1 MSNPAFRLIG
11 LDALRNDPRYASTI
25 DGNAPDHNSD
35 GQPDRHLTVVVLDTG
50 VDTGHQLLSP
60 NILAYVDFINGTP
73 VITNRPPA
81 FSSGNFTVPENTTG
95 VGSVMATDEDAGT
108 TLTFSIVGGAD
119 QNKFTID
126 SVTGALSF
134 NIAPDFESPGDVG
147 TDNVYDLRIQVS
159 DGQNLVEQDITITVT
174 DVDEVPANQAPTFT
188 NSPSFTVAEN
198 RTTVG
203 NVTASDPENNPL
215 SFSITGGS
223 DQAQFVINAST
234 GSLSFVAP
242 PDYETP
248 RDVGRNNIYDLQVS
262 VFDGQNT
269 VNQNIA
275 VTVTDVNDRTLLG
288 GILSDNNDPD
298 GHGTHVSG
306 IIGATD
312 PNIGVANNVDL
323 IGLRVLG
330 EGQDGSEVA
339 RALQWVLDHRAE
351 YNIVAVNMSLGIR
364 SAFYTRPPE
373 GQDDP
378 VYNSWGRLIQEL
390 EQAGVTVVSAAGNSY
405 AQNHQNP
412 SLRENV
418 SIPAIASTAAVGAVW
433 QDGTVSNAR
442 WSGSR
447 DNTTGADRLVSF
459 SQRLSTYPGMLFAP
473 GAIIESTLPG
483 NQIGGLAG
491 TSMATPMVSGV
502 VALMQDAALTF
513 GDRLLT
519 PNEIRRILL
528 DTADRIVD
536 GDDEDTNV
544 TPTGSTYLRI
554 DVYDAVQAVDRL
566 FTSPPP
572 PRDGTSQF
580 FRFVFNSNQQTED
593 FYQGYGYAAANTYT
607 LGQSITPTGSLGSY
621 TITEVINDQSGT
633 VGEVAVTDYY
643 DGSTGF
649 GYAIYVDASGSA
661 GLGSESGFAYN
672 SNLGGPDTSFS
683 SSDTADLQELVV
695 TYQLYYFTYNYNNDD
710 PTTTNVVEGDFYQGY
725 GYAPTGTYTVGQRI
739 NQSSPNETGNNGYY
753 TIDSVS
759 EGNYGLLDAV
769 SVYSYYDGADGNG
782 SDLGGAYGYA
792 SYVSGTGYGGLGTEE
807 GYAYDYNYASA
818 DSYFSKH
825 NEANL
830 SDGVVV
836 NPPVQLY
843 YFTYTYGNG
852 DSYQGW
858 GYANANTYQSGQVI
872 AATEVRSSNLNEVGL
887 AGQYVI
893 DSVWESYGLVDQ
905 VTINSY
911 YDGAD
916 GNNTDPGGS
925 YGSAYYVSGS
935 GYGGLGSESG
945 SAYDYNYQSTDTY
958 FDNFYEANLITQQ
971 PGSQLYYFTYYYG
984 NGDFYQG
991 YGYAV
996 AGTYTQDQRI
1006 NQTSLNETGQTGYH
1020 IIDYVYDS
1028 ADNYYS
1034 GYVYVNTYYD
1044 SADGNGNDSGGGYG
1058 YAYYVSG
1065 SG

>member
-1 MSNPAFRLIG
+1 MSNPAFELIG
-11 LDALRNDPRYASTI
+11 LDALRNDPRYANII
-25 DGNAPDHNSD
+25 DGNAPDRDSD
-35 GQPDRHLTVVVLDTG
+35 GQPDQRLTVVILDTG

-108 TLTFSIVGGAD
+108 SLTFSIVGGAD
-119 QNKFTID
+119 RNKFTID

-134 NIAPDFESPGDVG
+134 NTAPDFESPGDV
-147 TDNVYDLRIQVS
+147 DINNVYDLRIQVS
-159 DGQNLVEQDITITVT
+159 DGQNSVKQDITITVT
-174 DVDEVPANQAPTFT
+174 DVNEVPANQAPTFT

-198 RTTVG
+198 STTVG

-215 SFSITGGS
+215 SFSISGGS
-223 DQAQFVINAST
+223 DQARFAINAST

-248 RDVGRNNIYDLQVS
+248 RDVGSNNVYNLQVS
-262 VFDGQNT
+262 VSDGRNT
-269 VNQNIA
+269 VTQDIA

-288 GILSDNNDPD
+288 GILSNNNDPD

-339 RALQWVLDHRAE
+339 RALQWVLDHRSE
-351 YNIVAVNMSLGIR
+351 YNIVAVNMSLGIP
-364 SAFYTRPPE
+364 SAFYTQRPE
-373 GQDDP
+373 GQGDP
-378 VYNSWGRLIQEL
+378 VYNSWSRLIQEL

-412 SLRENV
+412 NLRENV

-433 QDGTVSNAR
+433 QDDSVRNAR

-459 SQRLSTYPGMLFAP
+459 SQRLSTYSGMLFAP

-536 GDDEDTNV
+536 GDDEDTDV
-544 TPTGSTYLRI
+544 TSTGSTYLRI

-566 FTSPPP
+566 FTSPLPP
-572 PRDGTSQF
+572 GNGTSQF
-580 FRFVFNSNQQTED
+580 FRFVFNSSQQTED

-607 LGQSITPTGSLGSY
+607 LEQSITPTGSLGSY

-633 VGEVAVTDYY
+633 VGQVAVTDYY

-649 GYAIYVDASGSA
+649 GYAIYVDANGTA

-672 SNLGGPDTSFS
+672 SNFGGPDTSFS
-683 SSDTADLQELVV
+683 SSDTADLQEPVV
-695 TYQLYYFTYNYNNDD
+695 TYQLYYFTYNYGN
-710 PTTTNVVEGDFYQGY
+710 GDFYQGY
-725 GYAPTGTYTVGQRI
+725 GYAPTDTYTVDQRI
-739 NQSSPNETGNNGYY
+739 NQSSANETGSNGYY
-753 TIDSVS
+753 TIDSVFN
-759 EGNYGLLDAV
+759 GTNGLLNAI

-792 SYVSGTGYGGLGTEE
+792 SY
-807 GYAYDYNYASA
+807 
-818 DSYFSKH
+818 
-825 NEANL
+825 
-830 SDGVVV
+830 
-836 NPPVQLY
+836 
-843 YFTYTYGNG
+843 
-852 DSYQGW
+852 
-858 GYANANTYQSGQVI
+858 
-872 AATEVRSSNLNEVGL
+872 
-887 AGQYVI
+887 
-893 DSVWESYGLVDQ
+893 
-905 VTINSY
+905 
-911 YDGAD
+911 
-916 GNNTDPGGS
+916 
-925 YGSAYYVSGS
+925 
-935 GYGGLGSESG
+935 
-945 SAYDYNYQSTDTY
+945 
-958 FDNFYEANLITQQ
+958 
-971 PGSQLYYFTYYYG
+971 
-984 NGDFYQG
+984 
-991 YGYAV
+991 
-996 AGTYTQDQRI
+996 
-1006 NQTSLNETGQTGYH
+1006 
-1020 IIDYVYDS
+1020 
-1028 ADNYYS
+1028 
-1034 GYVYVNTYYD
+1034 
-1044 SADGNGNDSGGGYG
+1044 
-1058 YAYYVSG
+1058 
-1065 SG
+1065 